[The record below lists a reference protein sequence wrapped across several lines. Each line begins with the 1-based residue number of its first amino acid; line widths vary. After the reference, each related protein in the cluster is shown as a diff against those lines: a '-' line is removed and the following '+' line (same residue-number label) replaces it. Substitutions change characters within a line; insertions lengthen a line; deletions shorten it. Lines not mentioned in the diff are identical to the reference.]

1 MIFVNIAP
9 NTQEFINSVL
19 RFLRKLILRFLN
31 NSIFITD
38 SFRGLEWALRTMKM
52 KNKKWET
59 LTTKI
64 PDENLYQIYVK
75 YKYDFDK

>member
-1 MIFVNIAP
+1 
-9 NTQEFINSVL
+9 
-19 RFLRKLILRFLN
+19 
-31 NSIFITD
+31 
-38 SFRGLEWALRTMKM
+38 MKM
-52 KNKKWET
+52 KNKKWKT